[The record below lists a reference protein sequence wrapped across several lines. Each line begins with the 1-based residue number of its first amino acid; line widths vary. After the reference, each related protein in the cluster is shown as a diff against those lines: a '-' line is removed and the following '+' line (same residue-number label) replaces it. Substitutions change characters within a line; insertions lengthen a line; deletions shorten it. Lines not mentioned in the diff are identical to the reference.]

1 MYACIFLLHM
11 MAACYRVQRAS
22 FLAYAIANGWGTK
35 AGGIHSQQTL
45 DRIVEKWR
53 IGEGRCAEVMLS
65 PPLLN
70 AR

>member
-1 MYACIFLLHM
+1 M

-45 DRIVEKWR
+45 DRIAEKWR